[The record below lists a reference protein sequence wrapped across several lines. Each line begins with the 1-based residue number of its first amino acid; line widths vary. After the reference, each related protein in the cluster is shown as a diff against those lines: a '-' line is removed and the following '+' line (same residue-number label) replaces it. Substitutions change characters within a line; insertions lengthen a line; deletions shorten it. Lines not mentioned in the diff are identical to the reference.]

1 MESLNGIP
9 CAAERGVLSRSP
21 DRPEIARS
29 RFLFVVTLHADAGTK
44 GCLPLPPRS
53 SCQRRYTY
61 IHIYIY
67 IYIYFCSRRA
77 ERRGLSPP
85 SWGRVGA
92 LSRVSK
98 TRKALFRGPVP
109 LRHGAPITYFPIL
122 PLRRS
127 KSPRSGSALRDL
139 RAPRHYRKSV
149 PFCSGALAEGARGHS
164 ISSTAP
170 PRGRGIP
177 QVYRSPP
184 PPPTGR
190 IIVTLL
196 VTCDRRSGST

>member
-1 MESLNGIP
+1 MESR
-9 CAAERGVLSRSP
+9 A
-21 DRPEIARS
+21 
-29 RFLFVVTLHADAGTK
+29 
-44 GCLPLPPRS
+44 PRS
-53 SCQRRYTY
+53 AECSRARPTDPKLLDRAFCLWSLSTLTRGQKGASPSPLVPPASADIHTY
-61 IHIYIY
+61 IYIY